1 MSASPSPRNHN
12 GSYEKS
18 HPNSSGYTK
27 VVCPLKYMKN
37 NLAIVKELS
46 ERPSAQQLLIHLPI
60 EPFVLAAWMSHPEV
74 QAWALSMSPSERH
87 DAIQKAID
95 GKLAE
100 VKNIA

>member
-1 MSASPSPRNHN
+1 MAA
-12 GSYEKS
+12 
-18 HPNSSGYTK
+18 
-27 VVCPLKYMKN
+27 MKN
-37 NLAIVKELS
+37 PTRIGVGTLKWCVPSSISMKKNLSIVRELA

-74 QAWALSMSPSERH
+74 QAWALSMSPEARH
-87 DAIQKAID
+87 NAIQKAID